1 MNVKTKQLKK
11 ETEIRC
17 EVPEGASLMLKL
29 VSGSAE
35 IFGVEMAPNKEY
47 TFRDQNIAVFTWYGC
62 TIESSGDD
70 SGLYDTDT
78 TPMIAYVNTHV
89 QLEARRD
96 VALANKDN
104 GPRVS
109 CSSNG
114 FTKYILHFVSINF
127 PLR

>member
-1 MNVKTKQLKK
+1 MSTKSIQLKK

-17 EVPEGASLMLKL
+17 EIKDDARLVLKL
-29 VSGSAE
+29 VAGSAE

-47 TFRDQNIAVFTWYGC
+47 SFRDQNIAVYTWYGC
-62 TIESSGDD
+62 TIEYSGDD
-70 SGLYDTDT
+70 CGLYNTDT

-104 GPRVS
+104 GPRVI
-109 CSSNG
+109 N
-114 FTKYILHFVSINF
+114 ILLWFA
-127 PLR
+127 

>member
-1 MNVKTKQLKK
+1 MSVRTIVLKK

-17 EVPEGASLMLKL
+17 EVKDDSRLVLKL
-29 VSGSAE
+29 VAGSAE
-35 IFGVEMAPNKEY
+35 IFGVEMAPNKEFA
-47 TFRDQNIAVFTWYGC
+47 FRDQNIAVYTWYGC
-62 TIESSGDD
+62 TIECSGDD
-70 SGLYDTDT
+70 SGLYTTDT

-109 CSSNG
+109 SSYQRRAE
-114 FTKYILHFVSINF
+114 KCQARINF
-127 PLR
+127 I